1 MKQIENRKH
10 VLGELQRAFDKKVSA
25 SDILDSK
32 LQNILNYSS
41 IIVAVFAS
49 IITSALLGKIGFFYW
64 FGLIVVVALYIWAYI
79 CIKQGTAAT
88 TFYSPI
94 SNTEQELN
102 EKFIDVRETS
112 ALDTSIKA
120 YIYGMY
126 VTNEINTRKAKML
139 ERASNLMFWIV
150 ILLSASILFGLLFPQ
165 LTYSDIIR
173 FIVIL
178 LSKLK
183 P

>member
-1 MKQIENRKH
+1 MGLLVGWVLIKGIRNFLAFPSLDSVLGVLVFVEVYFYHLALYVPPQGDFMKQVENRKH

-64 FGLIVVVALYIWAYI
+64 FGLIVVVALYIWTYI

-88 TFYSPI
+88 TFYNPI

-102 EKFIDVRETS
+102 EKFIGVRETS
-112 ALDTSIKA
+112 ALLIF
-120 YIYGMY
+120 
-126 VTNEINTRKAKML
+126 E
-139 ERASNLMFWIV
+139 
-150 ILLSASILFGLLFPQ
+150 
-165 LTYSDIIR
+165 
-173 FIVIL
+173 
-178 LSKLK
+178 
-183 P
+183 